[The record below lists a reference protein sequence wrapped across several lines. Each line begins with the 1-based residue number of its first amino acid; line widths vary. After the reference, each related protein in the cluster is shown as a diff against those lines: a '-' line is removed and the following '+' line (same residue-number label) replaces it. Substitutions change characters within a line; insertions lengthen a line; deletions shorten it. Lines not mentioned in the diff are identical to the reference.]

1 MNAEVVYN
9 RCRSAVC
16 HAGQIGFYQV
26 GSPSLG
32 PAASQEEI
40 ERAAVSW
47 DTFKTAKLAE
57 LKVRRRVYL
66 WYCKEILSQWS

>member
-16 HAGQIGFYQV
+16 YAGQIGMYQV

-47 DTFKTAKLAE
+47 DTFKTAKLQD
-57 LKVRRRVYL
+57 LKVRCGVTL
-66 WYCKEILSQWS
+66 WCWKEPLSQWS

>member
-1 MNAEVVYN
+1 M
-9 RCRSAVC
+9 RGRL
-16 HAGQIGFYQV
+16 
-26 GSPSLG
+26 GSIKW
-32 PAASQEEI
+32 EEI